1 MKVFIVTAGGF
12 NEYRIAGV
20 FSSKEAATNYIKTVP
35 DANEIEEWEVHK
47 EAGKI
52 FTAVCLWMRFDENG
66 FPIGWPCSGWIEY
79 DPFWC
84 VFVRK
89 RSTIDCTPE
98 EANEMVYRKSLRLLI
113 LTCSINK
120 ENPTDKEINQL
131 KDRYRKVMVEIYS
144 QIRFLVEKKGWTEE
158 MVNKWLKDKTRKG
171 EI

>member
-66 FPIGWPCSGWIEY
+66 FPIGWSVY
-79 DPFWC
+79 DPFWYIS
-84 VFVRK
+84 VRK

-98 EANEMVYRKSLRLLI
+98 EANEVVYRKTLRFLI
-113 LTCSINK
+113 LSHSINK
-120 ENPTDKEINQL
+120 EDPTDKEINQL
-131 KDRYRKVMVEIYS
+131 IDKYRKVMVETYL

-158 MVNKWLKDKTRKG
+158 MVNKWLEDKTRKG